1 MLKAFGFAV
10 ALSVVGIGAVTP
22 VTLAETVMERVS
34 RTGVLRAGTNRT
46 AKPFA
51 FVDDRGQAFGYSV
64 DMLRRIHRELSAE
77 LGREI
82 KLEITTVES
91 DERIPFIT
99 RGKVDI
105 ICDASSFT
113 WKRDRQV
120 DFSLS
125 YGVTGTR
132 LLVRQDSGISGE
144 PDSLLG
150 KRVAAMPGTTNEAA
164 VRRVQPQATVVL
176 FDKRAETYLALQNGK
191 VDAVAADGIF
201 LEAWLD
207 KNVFASQFEI
217 AGYPYSREGVAC
229 MVPENNSALLNS
241 VNYSIANFMQ
251 GVVSGEAEDLAIF
264 DRWFGDESVVPL
276 SQDLRNLALENMR
289 LVLDFHEAIPSRPPA
304 ASVTPPAPVNNPG
317 AKPKPSTG
325 WPSLLN

>member
-1 MLKAFGFAV
+1 MLKPCGLVV
-10 ALSVVGIGAVTP
+10 ALAVMGLGATA
-22 VTLAETVMERVS
+22 TSALAETVMERVA

-46 AKPFA
+46 AKPFS
-51 FVDDRGQAFGYSV
+51 FIDDRGNADGYSL
-64 DMLRRIHRELSAE
+64 DMLQRIREALSQE
-77 LGREI
+77 LGRNI
-82 KLEITTVES
+82 QLDITAVDS
-91 DERIPFIT
+91 DGRIPAIT
-99 RGKVDI
+99 QGKVDI

-132 LLVRQDSGISGE
+132 LLIRKASGISGE
-144 PDSLLG
+144 PNSLLG

-164 VRRVQPQATVVL
+164 IRRVQPQAQIVL
-176 FDKRAETYLALQNGK
+176 FDERAETYLALQNGK
-191 VDAVAADGIF
+191 VDALAADGIF

-217 AGYPYSREGVAC
+217 ASYPYSREGVAC

-241 VNYSIANFMQ
+241 VNYSIASFIQ
-251 GVVSGEAEDLAIF
+251 GVVDGEAEDVAIF
-264 DRWFGDESVVPL
+264 DRWFGEDSIVPL
-276 SQDLRNLALENMR
+276 SRSLRELALENMR
-289 LVLDFHEAIPSRPPA
+289 LVLDFHEAIPVKAPA
-304 ASVTPPAPVNNPG
+304 TSGMPVPANPG
-317 AKPKPSTG
+317 AKPQPPAG